1 MGLVLAALGVAYLIW
16 GIYLFDGRVDPR
28 DQPSFDR
35 PIARMAFL
43 YDRYQRTLDKIR
55 PETSVEALLLDSMKR
70 GMVFSAGVMVLMLRV
85 YIGTLVLL
93 MGLIALTVV
102 VERRRLLRVIEK
114 LQA

>member
-1 MGLVLAALGVAYLIW
+1 
-16 GIYLFDGRVDPR
+16 
-28 DQPSFDR
+28 
-35 PIARMAFL
+35 
-43 YDRYQRTLDKIR
+43 
-55 PETSVEALLLDSMKR
+55 VEALLLDSMKR